1 MEANFSLIKRLV
13 WKYAGQ
19 RVVAEHRFHPARDW
33 RFDFAI
39 PDRRVA
45 IEVEGGAFIG
55 GRHVRT
61 DGYLRDLE
69 KYNEAASCGWIV
81 LRVLPSE
88 LLSARTIRL
97 VARACRNR
105 LAMGY

>member
-1 MEANFSLIKRLV
+1 MEANFSLIERLV

-39 PDRRVA
+39 PDCRVA

-97 VARACRNR
+97 VARACRNQ
-105 LAMGY
+105 LAMSY